1 MPVNLGSMGPH
12 ERAEKVSLSATYSWI
27 SVPCWIDDGH
37 IFRISL
43 FEIHGP
49 ELNATWMEL
58 EASLFNFTGFE
69 VLLDLA

>member
-1 MPVNLGSMGPH
+1 VPH
-12 ERAEKVSLSATYSWI
+12 IPGFRF
-27 SVPCWIDDGH
+27 PCWIDDGH

-58 EASLFNFTGFE
+58 EASLFNVTGFE